1 MLRLVQKSA
10 CSYKSIRCLS
20 TRLQVTFH
28 VKLIE
33 DKYTTN
39 EYNVSTHIGTSVL
52 TAINDNNSP
61 FTVGTNEK
69 ATNPSI
75 LWNATASVA
84 RVSFAYRRNSNSK
97 QPRSDDEVEPTES
110 VHAE

>member
-39 EYNVSTHIGTSVL
+39 EYDVSTHIGTSVL
-52 TAINDNNSP
+52 TALNDNNI
-61 FTVGTNEK
+61 
-69 ATNPSI
+69 AI
-75 LWNATASVA
+75 HC
-84 RVSFAYRRNSNSK
+84 RY
-97 QPRSDDEVEPTES
+97 
-110 VHAE
+110 

>member
-1 MLRLVQKSA
+1 MLRLVQKSV

-39 EYNVSTHIGTSVL
+39 EYDVSTHVGASVL
-52 TAINDNNSP
+52 AALNDNDIAIHCRCS
-61 FTVGTNEK
+61 
-69 ATNPSI
+69 
-75 LWNATASVA
+75 
-84 RVSFAYRRNSNSK
+84 
-97 QPRSDDEVEPTES
+97 
-110 VHAE
+110 